1 MPGVKRSVRLEVSD
15 LKLKLLSRLLSM
27 GLAPGRKVSVIS
39 RGSLG
44 VLLEADNSMIFV
56 GEEVARLLC
65 REMSDYG
72 S

>member
-1 MPGVKRSVRLEVSD
+1 MPEVKKPVRLDVSD
-15 LKLKLLSRLLSM
+15 LKLKLLSRLLSI

-56 GEEVARLLC
+56 D
-65 REMSDYG
+65 RE
-72 S
+72 

>member
-1 MPGVKRSVRLEVSD
+1 LPEVKKPVRLEASD

-44 VLLEADNSMIFV
+44 VLLEADNSTIFV
-56 GEEVARLLC
+56 DREVARLLF
-65 REMSDYG
+65 REVIDSG
-72 S
+72 G